1 MRHRS
6 LLLSATACLAV
17 ASAASHAGSVLTD
30 WNVIVRGNVFSTSE
44 VDGSALIGGN
54 LSGPASN
61 YAVQGVTASNGDGLV
76 VGGNINAGT
85 TANIN
90 NGGNLRIGGSMLGTR
105 NLNGGGSQINSS
117 GVSSM
122 VTNAINQVVS
132 MQASLAALA
141 TNGSIDGAGN
151 MNASPTNY
159 NGANV
164 AVYAFNI
171 STIQGLGQLNL
182 NFGSAD
188 TVILNVTSNNGV
200 INLVAPPNLIGGF
213 NQNNSSKILWNF
225 IDATEITVNNTFNGA
240 LIAPDADLR
249 ILGGGVN
256 GSVVVDSI
264 SFQNAEIRRHTYTGW
279 LPPEDDTP
287 MIPLPTGG
295 AMALAGM
302 LAIGARRR
310 R

>member
-1 MRHRS
+1 MRHRP
-6 LLLSATACLAV
+6 LLLSAAAFVAV

-30 WNVIVRGNVFSTSE
+30 WNLIVRGNVFSTSE

-54 LSGPASN
+54 LAGPASN
-61 YAVQGVTASNGDGLV
+61 YAVQGVTASNGDGLAV
-76 VGGNINAGT
+76 AGNINAGA

-90 NGGNLRIGGSMLGTR
+90 NSGNLRIGGSVLGTR
-105 NLNGGGSQINSS
+105 NLNGGSQINDS

-122 VTNAINQVVS
+122 VTNAINQVVA

-141 TNGSIDGAGN
+141 SNGTIDGAGN
-151 MNASPTNY
+151 MNAAPTNY

-164 AVYAFNI
+164 AVYSFNI
-171 STIQGLGQLNL
+171 SAIQSFGQLNL
-182 NFGSAD
+182 NMGAAD
-188 TVILNVTSNNGV
+188 TVILNVTSNSGV
-200 INLVAPPNLIGGF
+200 INLVAPPNLLGGF
-213 NQNNSSKILWNF
+213 NQANSSRILWNF
-225 IDATEITVNNTFNGA
+225 VDATEITVNNTFNGA

-249 ILGGGVN
+249 ILGGGIN
-256 GSVVVDSI
+256 GSVVVDSL
-264 SFQNAEIRRHTYTGW
+264 SFQNAEIRRFNYTGW

-287 MIPLPTGG
+287 VIPLPAGG
-295 AMALAGM
+295 AMALAGL